1 MLPDL
6 LKDHRI
12 LLVGAVGLLLA
23 LYVRRRVR
31 RWLRRKRPTALNAN
45 LAKYGDPDADVS
57 LERQR
62 AAERILATSSTAEI
76 AGYELIRQVEA
87 VYVDGFRHPE
97 EALQGLK
104 AAAALKGANALTH
117 VGHTRS
123 ASGRC
128 AASGDAVVVR
138 LLDTGNDEPSAPE

>member
-6 LKDHRI
+6 LKSPRI
-12 LLVGAVGLLLA
+12 LGGAVGLLIV
-23 LYVRRRVR
+23 LYAWRRVR
-31 RWLRRKRPTALNAN
+31 RWLRRKRPTALNPN

-62 AAERILATSSTAEI
+62 AAEGILATSSTAEI

-138 LLDTGNDEPSAPE
+138 LIESEHDQPSAPE